1 LEISRGFP
9 EMFLD
14 KPAEAFVV
22 FFFHV
27 DELNAAAVWADVA
40 DDGGVE

>member
-1 LEISRGFP
+1 MEIVRRFL

-14 KPAEAFVV
+14 EPAEAFVV

-27 DELNAAAVWADVA
+27 DELNGAAGWADVA